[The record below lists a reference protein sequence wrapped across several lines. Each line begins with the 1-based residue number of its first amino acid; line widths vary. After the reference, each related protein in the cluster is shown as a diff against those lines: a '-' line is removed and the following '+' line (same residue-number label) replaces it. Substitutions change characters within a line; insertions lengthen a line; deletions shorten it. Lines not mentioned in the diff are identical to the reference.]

1 MELDELKE
9 MADTTTNNYT
19 PLNNNIM
26 ELISHKSQGALAPLA
41 QKIKMG
47 LFPFPITAV
56 LFAVLFITN
65 AQAYHSNL
73 NWMLLCILLIEF
85 INLLFNY
92 GLVKKLQDPS
102 GSTRENLIAKIN
114 RLQKSF
120 KRQFLI
126 TVCLYAA
133 MAIVLEITM
142 YYHADA
148 NFSGW
153 FTTPMGLRLC
163 FYVVFLVIQFMLKKH
178 FYKKQFGKHL
188 EELEHLFQ
196 QLN

>member
-9 MADTTTNNYT
+9 LADSTTNNYT

-26 ELISHKSQGALAPLA
+26 ELISHKSQGALAQLA

-47 LFPFPITAV
+47 LFPFPIIAV
-56 LFAVLFITN
+56 LFAAMFITN
-65 AQAYHSNL
+65 SQAFHSLL
-73 NWMLLCILLIEF
+73 NWMLLGILFIEF

-102 GSTRENLIAKIN
+102 GSTKENLIAKIN
-114 RLQKSF
+114 RLQRSF

-126 TVCLYAA
+126 TFCLYAA

-142 YYHADA
+142 YHHADA

-153 FTTPMGLRLC
+153 FTTPMVLRISL
-163 FYVVFLVIQFMLKKH
+163 YAVFLVIQFMLKKY

>member
-1 MELDELKE
+1 MRQLKI
-9 MADTTTNNYT
+9 ATQITNRDSQAVEKYLQEISKISMIT
-19 PLNNNIM
+19 PEEETI
-26 ELISHKSQGALAPLA
+26 LA

-56 LFAVLFITN
+56 LFAVVFITN
-65 AQAYHSNL
+65 AQTYHSIL
-73 NWMLLCILLIEF
+73 NWMLVGILFIEF

-92 GLVKKLQDPS
+92 GLVKKLQNPS

-120 KRQFLI
+120 TRQFVI
-126 TVCLYAA
+126 TFCLYAV

-153 FTTPMGLRLC
+153 FKTPMVLRIS
-163 FYVVFLVIQFMLKKH
+163 FYVVFLLIQFMLKKY

-188 EELEHLFQ
+188 EELQHLFQ